1 MLVPSIKP
9 FSDGI
14 VQFHY
19 TWYDF
24 RRACTSLNE
33 RDNDLPQLW
42 FSFGLMCQY
51 QPESPIH
58 ARTSLLS
65 LLLFWRLKSIA
76 AGFRESPFF
85 PLLTYH
91 VNFFFIFSP
100 SSTTVPYEDS
110 IPFPFSFPFFSLL
123 HMPKLFHS
131 VHPSNNASTNSWIG
145 SEYRWPIFVDIA
157 ICICD
162 WIRSELAFFHT
173 YSLEPKNLFW
183 QFESLSY
190 VCNRPVSR
198 KVYFAGDALKKLSA
212 QNITAILT
220 RCSVVRCKNVDKSTS
235 HKALRRWCLRDD
247 RVGNMETTTLIGRVG
262 YVRRRLDTKKDNER
276 STGISS

>member
-1 MLVPSIKP
+1 
-9 FSDGI
+9 
-14 VQFHY
+14 
-19 TWYDF
+19 
-24 RRACTSLNE
+24 
-33 RDNDLPQLW
+33 
-42 FSFGLMCQY
+42 MCQY

-76 AGFRESPFF
+76 AGFREKKKGKP
-85 PLLTYH
+85 
-91 VNFFFIFSP
+91 
-100 SSTTVPYEDS
+100 
-110 IPFPFSFPFFSLL
+110 PFSFVNLPREFFLYIFAIFDDCALRRQHSFSFFFSLFFFTSHAQTL
-123 HMPKLFHS
+123 SLGSSKH
-131 VHPSNNASTNSWIG
+131 NASTDSWIG

-162 WIRSELAFFHT
+162 WVRSELAFFHT

-220 RCSVVRCKNVDKSTS
+220 RCSVVKCKNVDKSTS